1 MYKYNAIDQQLVDD
15 RVEQFRDQTRR
26 FLAGE
31 LSEEAYLPLRL
42 MNGLYIQRHA
52 PMLRVAIPYG
62 LLATYQLRKLADIS
76 EKYDRGYGH
85 ITTRTNMQFNWPKLE
100 EVPDILAELASV
112 QMHAIQ
118 TSGNCIRNTTTDQ
131 FAGVTADEIADPRP
145 YCEIIRQWSTF
156 HPEFTYLPRKFK
168 IAVIGTRSD
177 RAATQLHDI
186 GLHVVKNDAGDI
198 GFEVIVGGGLGRTPV
213 IGKVIR
219 PFLPERHLL
228 SYLDAILRIYNQYG
242 RRDNKYKARIKI
254 LVESMGAEAFSRI
267 VEEDWEKHNKD
278 GALTLTAEQIEHA
291 KTFFPQPAYQTFSQQ
306 QLQASQDKLA
316 TQFEDSE
323 FVRWFNQNTREH
335 KVKGYHV
342 VIISLKHFMQDTGD
356 ITATQMRVVADLA
369 DKYSFGEVRG
379 THHQNLVL
387 TDVKLEEVYEVYQ
400 VLKQYDLAR
409 PNIGLLTDIIS
420 CPGFDYCS
428 LANASTLNIVNQVN
442 QYFQDADF
450 VHDIGEIRLN
460 MSGCMNACAH
470 HHVADI
476 GILGVDKKGEHWY
489 QISLGGRSGQNAKL
503 GDILGKSVP
512 VDAVAATVDDILQV
526 YLNYRQ
532 AADTDFG
539 SETFAEVVDRIGI
552 EPFKEYV
559 YRDKSE
565 QPVEG

>member
-112 QMHAIQ
+112 QMHASQ

-198 GFEVIVGGGLGRTPV
+198 GFEVMVGGGLGRTPV

-254 LVESMGAEAFSRI
+254 LVESMGAEEFSRI

-291 KTFFPQPAYQTFSQQ
+291 KTYFPPPAYQTFSQQ
-306 QLQASQDKLA
+306 QLQASQDKLSA
-316 TQFEDSE
+316 QFEDSE

-387 TDVKLEEVYEVYQ
+387 TDVKLEEVYDVYQ

-526 YLNYRQ
+526 YLKYRQ

-539 SETFAEVVDRIGI
+539 SETFAEVVERIGI

>member
-198 GFEVIVGGGLGRTPV
+198 GFEVMVGGGLGRTPV

-254 LVESMGAEAFSRI
+254 LVESMGAEEFSRI

-291 KTFFPQPAYQTFSQQ
+291 KTYFPQPAYQTFSQQ

-316 TQFEDSE
+316 AQFEDSE

-387 TDVKLEEVYEVYQ
+387 TDVKLEEVYDVYQ

-526 YLNYRQ
+526 YLQYRQ

-539 SETFAEVVDRIGI
+539 SETFTEVVDRIGI

>member
-198 GFEVIVGGGLGRTPV
+198 GFEVMVGGGLGRTPV

-254 LVESMGAEAFSRI
+254 LVESMGAEEFSRI

-291 KTFFPQPAYQTFSQQ
+291 KTYFPPPAYQTFSQQ

-316 TQFEDSE
+316 AQFEDSE

-387 TDVKLEEVYEVYQ
+387 TDVKLEEVYDVYQ

-526 YLNYRQ
+526 YLKYRQ

-539 SETFAEVVDRIGI
+539 SETFAEVVERIGI

>member
-198 GFEVIVGGGLGRTPV
+198 GFEVMVGGGLGRTPV

-254 LVESMGAEAFSRI
+254 LVESMGAEEFSRI

-278 GALTLTAEQIEHA
+278 GALTLTAAQIEHA
-291 KTFFPQPAYQTFSQQ
+291 KTYFPQPAYETFSQQ

-316 TQFEDSE
+316 AQFEDSE

-387 TDVKLEEVYEVYQ
+387 TDVKLEEVYDVYQ

-526 YLNYRQ
+526 YLKYRQ

>member
-228 SYLDAILRIYNQYG
+228 SYLDAILRVYNQYG

-278 GALTLTAEQIEHA
+278 GALTLTAAQIEHA
-291 KTFFPQPAYQTFSQQ
+291 KTYFPPPAYQTFSQQ
-306 QLQASQDKLA
+306 QLQASQDKLSA
-316 TQFEDSE
+316 QFEDSE

-387 TDVKLEEVYEVYQ
+387 TDVKLEEVYDVYQ

-526 YLNYRQ
+526 YLKYRQ

>member
-186 GLHVVKNDAGDI
+186 GLHVVKNDAGAI
-198 GFEVIVGGGLGRTPV
+198 GFEVMVGGGLGRTPV

-254 LVESMGAEAFSRI
+254 LVESMGAEEFSRI

-291 KTFFPQPAYQTFSQQ
+291 KTYFPPPAYQTFSQQ
-306 QLQASQDKLA
+306 QLQASQDKLSA
-316 TQFEDSE
+316 QFEDSE

-387 TDVKLEEVYEVYQ
+387 TDVKIEEVYDVYQ

-526 YLNYRQ
+526 YLKYRQ

>member
-198 GFEVIVGGGLGRTPV
+198 GFEVMVGGGLGRTPV

-254 LVESMGAEAFSRI
+254 LVESMGAEEFSRI

-291 KTFFPQPAYQTFSQQ
+291 KTYFPPPAYQTFSQQ

-316 TQFEDSE
+316 AQFEDSE

-387 TDVKLEEVYEVYQ
+387 TDVKLEEVYDVYQ

-476 GILGVDKKGEHWY
+476 GIFGVDKKGEHWY

-526 YLNYRQ
+526 YLKYRQ

>member
-228 SYLDAILRIYNQYG
+228 SYLDAILRVYNQYG

-316 TQFEDSE
+316 AQFEDSE

-335 KVKGYHV
+335 KVKGYQV

-387 TDVKLEEVYEVYQ
+387 TDVKLEDVYEVYQ

-503 GDILGKSVP
+503 GDILGKAVP

-526 YLNYRQ
+526 YLKYRQ

>member
-1 MYKYNAIDQQLVDD
+1 M
-15 RVEQFRDQTRR
+15 
-26 FLAGE
+26 
-31 LSEEAYLPLRL
+31 
-42 MNGLYIQRHA
+42 
-52 PMLRVAIPYG
+52 
-62 LLATYQLRKLADIS
+62 
-76 EKYDRGYGH
+76 
-85 ITTRTNMQFNWPKLE
+85 
-100 EVPDILAELASV
+100 
-112 QMHAIQ
+112 
-118 TSGNCIRNTTTDQ
+118 
-131 FAGVTADEIADPRP
+131 
-145 YCEIIRQWSTF
+145 
-156 HPEFTYLPRKFK
+156 
-168 IAVIGTRSD
+168 
-177 RAATQLHDI
+177 
-186 GLHVVKNDAGDI
+186 
-198 GFEVIVGGGLGRTPV
+198 
-213 IGKVIR
+213 
-219 PFLPERHLL
+219 
-228 SYLDAILRIYNQYG
+228 
-242 RRDNKYKARIKI
+242 
-254 LVESMGAEAFSRI
+254 
-267 VEEDWEKHNKD
+267 
-278 GALTLTAEQIEHA
+278 
-291 KTFFPQPAYQTFSQQ
+291 
-306 QLQASQDKLA
+306 
-316 TQFEDSE
+316 
-323 FVRWFNQNTREH
+323 RWFNQNTREH
-335 KVKGYHV
+335 KVKGYQV

-387 TDVKLEEVYEVYQ
+387 TDVKLEEVYDVYQ

-526 YLNYRQ
+526 YLKYRK

>member
-1 MYKYNAIDQQLVDD
+1 MYQYNAIDQQLVND

-26 FLAGE
+26 YLAGE
-31 LSEEAYLPLRL
+31 LSEEEFLPLRL

-52 PMLRVAIPYG
+52 PMLRMAIPYG

-85 ITTRTNMQFNWPKLE
+85 ITTRTNMQLNWPKLE

-118 TSGNCIRNTTTDQ
+118 TSGNCIRNTTTDPY
-131 FAGVTADEIADPRP
+131 AGVIADEVTDPRP

-168 IAVIGTRSD
+168 IAVIGTKSD

-186 GLHVVKNDAGDI
+186 GLHLVKNAQGEV
-198 GFEVIVGGGLGRTPV
+198 GFEVLVGGGLGRTPV

-219 PFLPERHLL
+219 SFLPEVHLL
-228 SYLDAILRIYNQYG
+228 SYLDSILRIYNQYG

-254 LVESMGAEAFSRI
+254 LVESMGAEEFARI
-267 VEEDWEKHNKD
+267 VEADWEKYNKD
-278 GALTLTAEQIEHA
+278 GDLTLTNEQIEHA
-291 KTFFPQPAYQTFSQQ
+291 KTFFSVPNYETLSAEQVEQSTT
-306 QLQASQDKLA
+306 QLFEQLNDKA
-316 TQFEDSE
+316 FA
-323 FVRWFNQNTREH
+323 RWFNQNTRDH
-335 KVKGYHV
+335 KVKGYRI

-369 DKYSFGEVRG
+369 DKYSFSEVRG

-387 TDVKLEEVYEVYQ
+387 ADVKLSDVYAVWQ
-400 VLKQYDLAR
+400 VLQEYNLAR

-489 QISLGGRSGQNAKL
+489 QISLGGTSSENAKL
-503 GDILGKSVP
+503 GEILGKSVP
-512 VDAVAATVDDILQV
+512 VDAVAETVDDILQV
-526 YLNYRQ
+526 YLKNRQ
-532 AADTDFG
+532 TTDTEFG
-539 SETFAEVVDRIGI
+539 NETFGEVVERIGI
-552 EPFKEYV
+552 EPFKDYV
-559 YRDKSE
+559 YRDKTADK
-565 QPVEG
+565 VEG

>member
-278 GALTLTAEQIEHA
+278 GALTLTAAQIEHA
-291 KTFFPQPAYQTFSQQ
+291 KTYFPPPAYQTFSQQ
-306 QLQASQDKLA
+306 QLQASQDKLSA
-316 TQFEDSE
+316 QFEDSE

-526 YLNYRQ
+526 YLKYRQ

>member
-26 FLAGE
+26 YLAGE

-168 IAVIGTRSD
+168 IAVIGTRED

-267 VEEDWEKHNKD
+267 VEEDWEKYNKD

-291 KTFFPQPAYQTFSQQ
+291 KTYFPPPAYQTFTQQ
-306 QLQASQDKLA
+306 QLQASQDKLSA
-316 TQFEDSE
+316 QFEDSE

-335 KVKGYHV
+335 KVKGYQV

-503 GDILGKSVP
+503 GDILGKAVP

-526 YLNYRQ
+526 YLKYRQ

>member
-186 GLHVVKNDAGDI
+186 GLHVVKNDAGAI
-198 GFEVIVGGGLGRTPV
+198 GFEVMVGGGLGRTPV

-254 LVESMGAEAFSRI
+254 LVESMGAEGFSRI

-291 KTFFPQPAYQTFSQQ
+291 KTFFPPPAYQTFSQQ
-306 QLQASQDKLA
+306 QLQASQAKLA

-526 YLNYRQ
+526 YLKYRQ

>member
-254 LVESMGAEAFSRI
+254 LVESMGAEEFSRI

-316 TQFEDSE
+316 AQFEDSE

-387 TDVKLEEVYEVYQ
+387 TDVKLEKVYDVYQ

-526 YLNYRQ
+526 YLKYRQ

>member
-267 VEEDWEKHNKD
+267 VEEDWQKHNKD

-316 TQFEDSE
+316 AQFEDSE

-387 TDVKLEEVYEVYQ
+387 TDVKLEEVYDVYQ

-489 QISLGGRSGQNAKL
+489 QISLGGSSGQNAKL

-526 YLNYRQ
+526 YLQYRQ

>member
-168 IAVIGTRSD
+168 IAVIGTCSD

-228 SYLDAILRIYNQYG
+228 SYLDAILRVYNQYG

-254 LVESMGAEAFSRI
+254 LVESMGAEEFSRI

-316 TQFEDSE
+316 AQFEDSE

-387 TDVKLEEVYEVYQ
+387 TDVKLEEVYDVYQ

-526 YLNYRQ
+526 YLKYRQ

>member
-198 GFEVIVGGGLGRTPV
+198 GFEVMVGGGLGRTPV

-254 LVESMGAEAFSRI
+254 LVESMGAEEFSRI

-291 KTFFPQPAYQTFSQQ
+291 KTYFPPPAYQTFSQQ

-316 TQFEDSE
+316 AQFEDSE

-387 TDVKLEEVYEVYQ
+387 TDVKLEEVYDVYQ

-442 QYFQDADF
+442 RYFQDADF

-526 YLNYRQ
+526 YLKYRQ

-539 SETFAEVVDRIGI
+539 SETFAEVVERIGI

>member
-100 EVPDILAELASV
+100 QVPDILAELASV

-254 LVESMGAEAFSRI
+254 LVESMGAEEFSRI

-291 KTFFPQPAYQTFSQQ
+291 KTYFPQPAYQTFSQQ

-316 TQFEDSE
+316 AQFEDSE

-387 TDVKLEEVYEVYQ
+387 TDVKLEEVYDVYQ

-526 YLNYRQ
+526 YLQYRQ

-539 SETFAEVVDRIGI
+539 SETFTEVVDRIGI

>member
-198 GFEVIVGGGLGRTPV
+198 GFEVMVGGGLGRTPV

-306 QLQASQDKLA
+306 QLQASQDKLSA
-316 TQFEDSE
+316 QFEDSE

-526 YLNYRQ
+526 YLKYRQ

-539 SETFAEVVDRIGI
+539 SETFAEVVERIGI

>member
-168 IAVIGTRSD
+168 IAVIGTRED

-198 GFEVIVGGGLGRTPV
+198 GFEVMVGGGLGRTPV

-254 LVESMGAEAFSRI
+254 LVESMGAEEFSRI
-267 VEEDWEKHNKD
+267 VEEDWEKYNKD

-291 KTFFPQPAYQTFSQQ
+291 KTYFTPPAYQTFSQQ

-316 TQFEDSE
+316 AQFEDSE

-335 KVKGYHV
+335 KVKGYQV

-387 TDVKLEEVYEVYQ
+387 TDVKLEDVYDVYQ
-400 VLKQYDLAR
+400 VLKQYHLAR

-526 YLNYRQ
+526 YLKYRQ

>member
-254 LVESMGAEAFSRI
+254 LVESMGAEEFSRI
-267 VEEDWEKHNKD
+267 VEEDWQKHNKD

-306 QLQASQDKLA
+306 ELQASQDKLA

-387 TDVKLEEVYEVYQ
+387 TDVKLEKVYDVYQ

-526 YLNYRQ
+526 YLKYRQ

>member
-26 FLAGE
+26 YLAGE

-168 IAVIGTRSD
+168 IAVIGTRED

-267 VEEDWEKHNKD
+267 VEEDWEKYNKD

-291 KTFFPQPAYQTFSQQ
+291 KTYFPPPAYQTFSQQ
-306 QLQASQDKLA
+306 QLQASQDKLSA
-316 TQFEDSE
+316 QFEDSE

-335 KVKGYHV
+335 KVKGYQV

-387 TDVKLEEVYEVYQ
+387 TDVKLEDVYEVYQ

-503 GDILGKSVP
+503 GDILGRAVP

-526 YLNYRQ
+526 YLKYRQ